1 MVPSGAMNRGRAPAW
16 LVLVVALAALPFGPA
31 APARADGAPR
41 IASDAFWVGARF
53 GPDGALLAGY
63 DLDVYL
69 TDDRAISLG
78 PGATISVLGKDAP
91 FGQRQDFLLV
101 VDVLRFKVQLN
112 EAGEEWRPYF
122 FVGGGFDYVSLPAAH
137 EPAEVT
143 PEGGMAVTGDHT
155 VPDLREFQGIFS
167 MGFGVDLF
175 TGGAWALTAMLN
187 NHFRIGGTDRV
198 PVLWLDF
205 AIGVRFGI

>member
-1 MVPSGAMNRGRAPAW
+1 MDRGRALAG
-16 LVLVVALAALPFGPA
+16 LVAVAAFAALLDIRG
-31 APARADGAPR
+31 APARADGMPR

-53 GPDGALLAGY
+53 GPDGALCAGY

-69 TDDRAISLG
+69 TDDRALSLG

-122 FVGGGFDYVSLPAAH
+122 FLGGGFDYVSLRAAT
-137 EPAEVT
+137 ETVEVT
-143 PEGGMAVTGDHT
+143 PEGSTMPVTGVRALPKLH
-155 VPDLREFQGIFS
+155 EFQGIFS
-167 MGFGVDLF
+167 MGLGADLF
-175 TGGAWALTAMLN
+175 TGGAWALSMMIN
-187 NHFRIGGTDRV
+187 DHFRLSGTSRV
-198 PVLWLDF
+198 PVMWLDF
-205 AIGVRFGI
+205 TIGVRFGI